1 MGFGPIEV
9 IVVVFEGN
17 QFTGDILPELKR
29 LVDAGT
35 VTVIDGVFIRKDAD
49 GSVSHE
55 GLDDISEDAG
65 AKALVEVLK
74 RADAL
79 VSDQDIVDLT
89 NDMEPNTSAALLA
102 FEHTWAKPFA
112 QAILSSG
119 GELRAD
125 VRVPGSVADQV
136 LAASDELDG

>member
-55 GLDDISEDAG
+55 GLNDLSDDAG
-65 AKALVEVLK
+65 AKALVDVLK

-79 VSDQDIVDLT
+79 VSDQDIADLT
-89 NDMEPNTSAALLA
+89 NDMEPNTSAAMLT

-112 QAILSSG
+112 EAIAGSG

-125 VRVPGSVADQV
+125 VRVPGSVADRV
-136 LAASDELDG
+136 LAAADDLDG

>member
-17 QFTGDILPELKR
+17 EFTGEILPELRR

-49 GSVSHE
+49 GSVTHE
-55 GLDDISEDAG
+55 GLEGLSDDEG
-65 AKALVEVLK
+65 AK
-74 RADAL
+74 
-79 VSDQDIVDLT
+79 S
-89 NDMEPNTSAALLA
+89 
-102 FEHTWAKPFA
+102 WAKPFT
-112 QAILSSG
+112 QAIVSSG

-125 VRVPGSVADQV
+125 VRVPGSVADAV
-136 LAASDELDG
+136 LAASDLDG

>member
-55 GLDDISEDAG
+55 GLNDLSDDAG
-65 AKALVEVLK
+65 AKALVDVLK

-79 VSDQDIVDLT
+79 VSDQDIADLT
-89 NDMEPNTSAALLA
+89 NDMEPNTSAAMLT

-112 QAILSSG
+112 EAIASSG

-125 VRVPGSVADQV
+125 VRVPGSVADRV
-136 LAASDELDG
+136 LAAADDLDG